1 MSNAIKTVAAASLAL
16 GTFNVLS
23 AIATSD
29 STKKITILDYK
40 IDVPENHTS
49 LSEPLEPIFMLHGW

>member
-23 AIATSD
+23 ALATSD
-29 STKKITILDYK
+29 SSKKITILDYK
-40 IDVPENHTS
+40 IDVPENYAT